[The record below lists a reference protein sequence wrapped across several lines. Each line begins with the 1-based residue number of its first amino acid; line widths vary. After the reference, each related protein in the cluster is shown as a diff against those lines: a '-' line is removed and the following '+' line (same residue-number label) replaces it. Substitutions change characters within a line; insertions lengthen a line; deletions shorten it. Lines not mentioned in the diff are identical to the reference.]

1 MRSLPS
7 SLRLAVRTALVASL
21 CLPLASAARAA
32 QPLPVA
38 GRWDVTIESPSGPR
52 GAWFEI
58 TESPAGL
65 AMTFQGVAGA
75 PEPVP
80 YVAWD
85 GERLEFQLE
94 SGPRWIGTLRGSG
107 LAGTSSTGFR
117 VPDGMPHEDAQRMFA
132 ALVRDPRWSAVRAP
146 ALPAHDVR
154 WGAPVHLFDGRTLRG
169 WRPRHAGSRHGW
181 MVRDGA
187 LANTM
192 PVDDLV
198 TRDAWTDFKLSLQF
212 RLPPGSDSG
221 IHLRGRYELQ
231 LTDRPEDIGD
241 AGGLGSIYGR
251 LAPRTRVACAP
262 GQWHRLDITL
272 VGRQVT
278 VALDG
283 TVIHDHAS
291 IAGITGDALDSREGE
306 PGPLMLQGYTGAVEY
321 RDLVLTPTAR

>member
-1 MRSLPS
+1 MRSLTF
-7 SLRLAVRTALVASL
+7 SLRLAARAALVASL
-21 CLPLASAARAA
+21 CLPFASAARAA
-32 QPLPVA
+32 EPLPVA
-38 GRWDVTIESPSGPR
+38 GRWDVTVETPDGPR
-52 GAWFEI
+52 AAWFEI

-75 PEPVP
+75 PEQVP

-85 GERLEFQLE
+85 GERLEFQTE

-107 LAGTSSTGFR
+107 FVGTSTTGFG
-117 VPDGMPHEDAQRMFA
+117 VPDGMPRDDARRMFA
-132 ALVRDPRWSAVRAP
+132 AFVHDQHWSAVRAP

-154 WGAPVHLFDGRTLRG
+154 WGAPVSLFDGRTLRG
-169 WRPRHAGSRHGW
+169 WRPRHAGSSHGW
-181 MVRDGA
+181 MVREGA
-187 LANTM
+187 LANTRA
-192 PVDDLV
+192 VDDLV
-198 TRDAWTDFKLSLQF
+198 TRETWTDFRLTLQF

-231 LTDRPEDIGD
+231 LTDRPEDIG
-241 AGGLGSIYGR
+241 ASGGNGSIYGR

-283 TVIHDHAS
+283 TVLHDRAS
-291 IAGITGDALDSREGE
+291 IAGITGDALDSREGQ
-306 PGPLMLQGYTGAVEY
+306 PGPLMLQGYLGTVEY
-321 RDLVLTPTAR
+321 RDLVLTPAVR